1 MQRPAQTEAQGYAQ
15 AGAQQRPVQAQGQ
28 QRQTQGQG
36 QQRQAQ
42 ARSAASYD
50 RERYHARNASGQ
62 AQYAGQGS
70 AAAGSRSAG
79 HHARQES
86 ELQYDYNTVQYR
98 DRHGKTRRQ
107 KKSYSKKPFA
117 VVGVVVAF
125 LLIFFGVSSCLKGS
139 DDAGKT
145 ESGTAMEEQSA
156 TVAEDSASTDP
167 NAAYLPTPYIAKSNG
182 IKLHSAVAANQL
194 TEILIHNA
202 SYDYASSISTKLAEA
217 TNTEVMAAHGTGRVA
232 DQQPTGDEWM
242 TGEFIRCYRSGNA
255 GPRMSAIDCGGPVG
269 ATVYAPVSGT
279 VVRVKKYQLYN
290 EYPDYQVHIQ
300 PEGRSDLDV
309 VLIHLE
315 NVVVEEGDTVEGGVT
330 PLASIRDV
338 YAYIG
343 DSMQL
348 KYYTADGDNGNHTH
362 IQVNKANSKDYHG
375 LD

>member
-1 MQRPAQTEAQGYAQ
+1 MH
-15 AGAQQRPVQAQGQ
+15 AG
-28 QRQTQGQG
+28 T
-36 QQRQAQ
+36 
-42 ARSAASYD
+42 
-50 RERYHARNASGQ
+50 HASGT
-62 AQYAGQGS
+62 
-70 AAAGSRSAG
+70 
-79 HHARQES
+79 HARQTSES
-86 ELQYDYNTVQYR
+86 QYDYGSVQYR
-98 DRHGKTRRQ
+98 DRRGAKHRSQTKAPG
-107 KKSYSKKPFA
+107 KKPFA

-125 LLIFFGVSSCLKGS
+125 ALVVFGVSSCLKG
-139 DDAGKT
+139 G
-145 ESGTAMEEQSA
+145 
-156 TVAEDSASTDP
+156 EDSANNSNDTAIEEQNGAVAVEDTASADP
-167 NAAYLPTPYIAKSNG
+167 NAAYLPTPYIAKSKG
-182 IKLHSAVAANQL
+182 LKLHSAVAANQL

-202 SYDYASSISTKLAEA
+202 SYDYACSISTKLAEA
-217 TNTEVMAAHGTGRVA
+217 TNTKVMAAHGTGRVA

-279 VVRVKKYQLYN
+279 VVKVKKYQLYN

-315 NVVVEEGDTVEGGVT
+315 NVVVKEGDIVEGGVT
-330 PLASIRDV
+330 ALASVRDV

-348 KYYTADGDNGNHTH
+348 KDYTVDGDNGNHTH
-362 IQVNKANSKDYHG
+362 IQVNNVNSKDYHG